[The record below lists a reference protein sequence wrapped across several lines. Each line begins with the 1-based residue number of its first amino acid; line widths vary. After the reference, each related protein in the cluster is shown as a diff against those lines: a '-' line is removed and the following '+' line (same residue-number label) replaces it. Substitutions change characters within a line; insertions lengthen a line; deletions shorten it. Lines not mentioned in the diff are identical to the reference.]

1 MATSFLA
8 CAAALLLVASPGGRA
23 AASLR
28 HPLSTPA
35 PGRAGQPLAPDFS
48 QASPQGKVVQLSAL
62 RGQYV
67 LLDFWASWCPPC
79 RAENPVLVQ
88 AYQRYKGKKFTILSV
103 SLDHDRAAWL
113 KAVQADGL
121 TWPQVSDLKG
131 WDNAAATR
139 YHIEALP
146 QNYLLDPSG
155 HIVGQNLRGAAL
167 EQRLAQLLDKP
178 TTAKHLARPRRT

>member
-1 MATSFLA
+1 MAISLFVSA
-8 CAAALLLVASPGGRA
+8 GALLLALSPASQTSSCIRQSPSA
-23 AASLR
+23 
-28 HPLSTPA
+28 PA
-35 PGRAGQPLAPDFS
+35 RSQTALPVAPDFR
-48 QASPQGKVVQLSAL
+48 QADPQGKVIQLSSL

-79 RAENPVLVQ
+79 RAENPVLVR
-88 AYQRYKGKKFTILSV
+88 AYQQYKNKKFTILSV

-113 KAVQADGL
+113 KAVEKDGL

-131 WDNAAATR
+131 WDNAAAAR
-139 YHIEALP
+139 YHLAAVP

-167 EQRLAQLLDKP
+167 EQRLAQLLSK
-178 TTAKHLARPRRT
+178 AK

>member
-1 MATSFLA
+1 MTTSVLA
-8 CAAALLLVASPGGRA
+8 CATSLLLAVSAP
-23 AASLR
+23 
-28 HPLSTPA
+28 TQPA
-35 PGRAGQPLAPDFS
+35 PSASRLPSAPTPSRAGQSLAPDFR
-48 QASPQGKVVQLSAL
+48 QANPQGKLVQLSAL

-103 SLDHDRAAWL
+103 SLDHNRAAWL

-131 WDNAAATR
+131 WDNAAAVR

-146 QNYLLDPSG
+146 QNYLLDPTG
-155 HIVGQNLRGAAL
+155 HVVGQNLRGAAL
-167 EQRLAQLLDKP
+167 EQRLAQLLGS
-178 TTAKHLARPRRT
+178 

>member
-1 MATSFLA
+1 MAPSFLA
-8 CAAALLLVASPGGRA
+8 CAASLLLVASPA
-23 AASLR
+23 ARVSASFR
-28 HPLSTPA
+28 YPFGTPA
-35 PGRAGQPLAPDFS
+35 PSQAGQSLAPDFS

-121 TWPQVSDLKG
+121 TWQQVSDLKG

-139 YHIEALP
+139 YRIEALP

-155 HIVGQNLRGAAL
+155 QIVGQNLRGAAL

-178 TTAKHLARPRRT
+178 TATKHSAKPKRT

>member
-1 MATSFLA
+1 
-8 CAAALLLVASPGGRA
+8 
-23 AASLR
+23 
-28 HPLSTPA
+28 
-35 PGRAGQPLAPDFS
+35 
-48 QASPQGKVVQLSAL
+48 VQLSAL

-88 AYQRYKGKKFTILSV
+88 AYHRYKGKNFTILSV
-103 SLDHDRAAWL
+103 SLDHTRAAWL

-131 WDNAAATR
+131 WENAAAAR

-146 QNYLLDPSG
+146 QNYLLDPAG
-155 HIVGQNLRGAAL
+155 HVVGQNLRGAAL
-167 EQRLAQLLDKP
+167 EQRLSQLLGS
-178 TTAKHLARPRRT
+178 

>member
-1 MATSFLA
+1 MVAPFFVS
-8 CAAALLLVASPGGRA
+8 AAALLLLASPVGRA
-23 AASLR
+23 AHSPSHLPSA
-28 HPLSTPA
+28 PTPH
-35 PGRAGQPLAPDFS
+35 RAILLLAPDFS
-48 QASPQGKVVQLSAL
+48 QADPQGKMVQLSAL

-88 AYQRYKGKKFTILSV
+88 TYQQYKKKNFTILSV
-103 SLDHDRAAWL
+103 SLDHNRAAWL
-113 KAVQADGL
+113 KAVKTDGL

-131 WDNAAATR
+131 WDNAAAAR
-139 YHIEALP
+139 YHIQAVP

-167 EQRLAQLLDKP
+167 GQRLTQLLGKP
-178 TTAKHLARPRRT
+178 SK

>member
-1 MATSFLA
+1 MVIPFFVST
-8 CAAALLLVASPGGRA
+8 AAFLLVGSPIDHA
-23 AASLR
+23 AHTPR
-28 HPLSTPA
+28 HSPTTPA
-35 PGRAGQPLAPDFS
+35 PGRTELPLAPDFG
-48 QASPQGKVVQLSAL
+48 QADPEGKVVKLSAL

-88 AYQRYKGKKFTILSV
+88 AYHQYKKKKFTILSV

-113 KAVQADGL
+113 KAVQKDGL

-131 WDNAAATR
+131 WDNAAAAR
-139 YHIEALP
+139 YHIVAVP
-146 QNYLLDPSG
+146 QNYLLDPNG

-167 EQRLAQLLDKP
+167 KQRLAQLLGKP
-178 TTAKHLARPRRT
+178 TGAKR

>member
-1 MATSFLA
+1 MTTPFLTYAT
-8 CAAALLLVASPGGRA
+8 ALLLVAAPATHPAPSPGR
-23 AASLR
+23 S
-28 HPLSTPA
+28 
-35 PGRAGQPLAPDFS
+35 PGRPVPIRAEQPLAPDFR
-48 QASPQGKVVQLSAL
+48 QADAQGKLVQLSAL

-79 RAENPVLVQ
+79 RAENPVLAQ
-88 AYQRYKGKKFTILSV
+88 AYRRYKGKKFTILSV
-103 SLDHDRAAWL
+103 SLDHNRAAWL

-131 WDNAAATR
+131 WDNAAAAR

-146 QNYLLDPSG
+146 QNFLLDPAG

-167 EQRLAQLLDKP
+167 GQRLAQLLGS
-178 TTAKHLARPRRT
+178 

>member
-1 MATSFLA
+1 MLTPFLA
-8 CAAALLLVASPGGRA
+8 YATALLLA
-23 AASLR
+23 AGT
-28 HPLSTPA
+28 PTYPA
-35 PGRAGQPLAPDFS
+35 PSHLPGPPTPGRGGQPLAPDFR
-48 QASPQGKVVQLSAL
+48 QADPQGKLVQLSKL

-79 RAENPVLVQ
+79 RAENPVLVR
-88 AYQRYKGKKFTILSV
+88 AYHRYKGRKFTILSV

-131 WDNAAATR
+131 WDNAAAVR

-146 QNYLLDPSG
+146 QNYLLDPAG
-155 HIVGQNLRGAAL
+155 HVVGQNLRGAAL
-167 EQRLAQLLDKP
+167 EQRLAQLLG
-178 TTAKHLARPRRT
+178 R